1 MKKEYKKNTKGI
13 GGKEEKTPS
22 THYTSTHYKKS
33 QISVIT
39 K

>member
-22 THYTSTHYKKS
+22 THYKKS